1 MAADRSLVADP
12 LADAEAEVLA
22 PTLHH
27 VNLKTVRLQEVIDWY
42 AKVVG
47 MRVHYQFAGGA
58 WLSTDAAHHRLA
70 LLTSPA
76 MSDDPQKIAHTGMH
90 HLAFEYASIDELL
103 GTYERL
109 RKLGIVPHAC
119 LDHGITT
126 SFYYLDPDGN

>member
-1 MAADRSLVADP
+1 MAADRSVVADP
-12 LADAEAEVLA
+12 LAEAEAEVVA
-22 PTLHH
+22 PALHH

-76 MSDDPQKIAHTGMH
+76 MS
-90 HLAFEYASIDELL
+90 
-103 GTYERL
+103 
-109 RKLGIVPHAC
+109 
-119 LDHGITT
+119 
-126 SFYYLDPDGN
+126 